1 MPPMRH
7 RLHALFTT
15 LALVAIAAPA
25 AADPQARILAF
36 ETVSIDAAARGEGP
50 ARSTLSAFGRT
61 FDLLTAPNES
71 LLESL
76 PAPVRT
82 TATAGGNRFLR
93 GELAG
98 LPGSWVRLSSIDG
111 RWTGGFF
118 DGKELYLV
126 DAADAVADLLPA
138 PAAPGST
145 VIYRFSDLLIPGLF
159 DEVIAVD
166 PEYPVP
172 GGKRRDYAAFVGH
185 LGAAT
190 GAGKAAGATRQLRLT
205 VVTDVEYGTVH
216 GTNRDAVTASRV
228 NFVDGIYSAQL
239 SVEIVAPTVSNL
251 AANGNMASLNGST
264 LLSEF
269 RTFMTTGAGSGI
281 PKGGL
286 NHLFS
291 GKDFDGNV
299 VGVAYLGVLCSS
311 TFGYGVN
318 QVRAAN
324 NTTALTLAHE
334 MGHNFGAPHDGQAGS
349 ACEAQ
354 TGSWLMSPSLNG
366 SSTFS
371 PCTLS
376 QMADDL
382 TRATCLVDI
391 SGNLFRSGFEP

>member
-1 MPPMRH
+1 MRLAR
-7 RLHALFTT
+7 RLLLAAL
-15 LALVAIAAPA
+15 AAVVPA
-25 AADPQARILAF
+25 AAAAAPQARILAF
-36 ETVSIDAAARGEGP
+36 ETVAIDDAARSDAP
-50 ARSTLSAFGRT
+50 ARSAVSAFGQE
-61 FDLLTAPNES
+61 FDLLTAPNTT
-71 LLESL
+71 LLEAL
-76 PAPVRT
+76 PDPVR
-82 TATAGGNRFLR
+82 AAAIAGDNQFLR
-93 GELAG
+93 GELEGVA
-98 LPGSWVRLSSIDG
+98 GSWVRLSSIDG

-145 VIYRFSDLLIPGLF
+145 VIYRFSDLVIPGLF

-172 GGKRRDYAAFVGH
+172 GGKHGGYAAFVGH

-190 GAGKAAGATRQLRLT
+190 GAGKAAGATRELRLT

-216 GTNRDAVTASRV
+216 GANRDAVTASRV
-228 NFVDGIYSAQL
+228 NFVDGIYTAQL
-239 SVEIVAPTVSNL
+239 GVQVTATTVSNL
-251 AANGNMASLNGST
+251 SSNGAMASLNGST
-264 LLSEF
+264 LLGEF
-269 RTFMTTGAGSGI
+269 RTFMTSGAGSGI

-291 GKDFDGNV
+291 GKDFEGSV

-324 NTTALTLAHE
+324 NTTALTIAHE

-391 SGNLFRSGFEP
+391 SGNIFRHSFEP

>member
-1 MPPMRH
+1 MPPMHH
-7 RLHALFTT
+7 RLHALFII
-15 LALVAIAAPA
+15 LAAVAVATPA

-36 ETVSIDAAARGEGP
+36 ETVSIDAAARGDAP
-50 ARSTLSAFGRT
+50 ARSAVSAFGQE
-61 FDLLTAPNES
+61 FDLLTAPNTT
-71 LLESL
+71 LLEAL
-76 PAPVRT
+76 PDPVR
-82 TATAGGNRFLR
+82 AAAIAGGNRFLR
-93 GELAG
+93 GELEG
-98 LPGSWVRLSSIDG
+98 VPGSWVRLSSIDG

-159 DEVIAVD
+159 DEVVAVD

-172 GGKRRDYAAFVGH
+172 GGKRRDYAAFAGH
-185 LGAAT
+185 LGAAV
-190 GAGKAAGATRQLRLT
+190 GKAAGATRQLRLA

-239 SVEIVAPTVSNL
+239 GVEIVAPTVSNL

-291 GKDFDGNV
+291 GKDFEGNV

-354 TGSWLMSPSLNG
+354 AGSWLMSPSLNG

-382 TRATCLVDI
+382 TRATCLIDI
-391 SGNLFRSGFEP
+391 SGNIFRSGFEP